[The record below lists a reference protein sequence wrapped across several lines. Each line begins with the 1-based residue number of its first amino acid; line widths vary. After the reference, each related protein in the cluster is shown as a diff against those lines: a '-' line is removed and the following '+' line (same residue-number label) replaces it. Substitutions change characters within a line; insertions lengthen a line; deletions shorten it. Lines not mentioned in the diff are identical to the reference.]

1 MALFKFRK
9 ADDDRPQSSQATQ
22 SIEVLRKRALHRLIG
37 SAVLVLLGVV
47 GLPLLFDHQPRP
59 ITVDIPIEIPD
70 AAKVP
75 PLGGASAPAILPNSS
90 PSKPE
95 SSAPVKVPTA
105 SNPAPAAG
113 RAPVVAPPVVV
124 PPASAPQPVAPKP
137 TPAPQPA
144 QVSKSVPAAS
154 EKPAAAANKPTDK
167 PTDKPSEK
175 PTEKPVAAPE
185 KNKTPDDGAKAR
197 ALLEGRTP
205 PKEPAHSKPTND
217 AEVGRF
223 VVQFGAF
230 TDVQKAHEARLK
242 VEKAGFKT
250 YAQVVESA
258 QGKKYRVRVGPY
270 TQKNE
275 ADKAAQK
282 IKALDLPAAVLKL

>member
-1 MALFKFRK
+1 
-9 ADDDRPQSSQATQ
+9 
-22 SIEVLRKRALHRLIG
+22 V
-37 SAVLVLLGVV
+37 
-47 GLPLLFDHQPRP
+47 
-59 ITVDIPIEIPD
+59 
-70 AAKVP
+70 AAK
-75 PLGGASAPAILPNSS
+75 
-90 PSKPE
+90 
-95 SSAPVKVPTA
+95 PTA
-105 SNPAPAAG
+105 
-113 RAPVVAPPVVV
+113 
-124 PPASAPQPVAPKP
+124 
-137 TPAPQPA
+137 APQPA
-144 QVSKSVPAAS
+144 QVLKTVPAAS
-154 EKPAAAANKPTDK
+154 EKPATTTNKPTDKPTEKPTEK

-185 KNKTPDDGAKAR
+185 KSKIPDDGAKAR

-205 PKEPAHSKPTND
+205 PKEPAQSKATND

-230 TDVQKAHEARLK
+230 TDVQKAREARLK